1 MVRLLDTTQQT
12 EKANTMTL
20 SKTDTKALNIMLQHA
35 ANGNI
40 ETFERLIAA
49 WLRSSPS
56 DLVLNTRRAAMSAI
70 MGRIEENRAAL
81 AI

>member
-1 MVRLLDTTQQT
+1 MVRLLSTSNKQGIETV
-12 EKANTMTL
+12 TL
-20 SKTDTKALNIMLQHA
+20 SKEDTKALNAMLQHA

-49 WLRSSPS
+49 WLRSAPS
-56 DLVLNTRRAAMSAI
+56 DLVLNKRRAAMAAI

-81 AI
+81 AN

>member
-1 MVRLLDTTQQT
+1 
-12 EKANTMTL
+12 MTL
-20 SKTDTKALNIMLQHA
+20 SKTDTKALNTMLQHA
-35 ANGNI
+35 ARGDV

-49 WLRSSPS
+49 WLRSAPS
-56 DLVLNTRRAAMSAI
+56 DLVLTKRRAAMSAI